1 MTLSGASSTGWS
13 QVSTD
18 SYDEWMDGQSN
29 RVDSRSEELTLGF
42 NDSDYRLSAHSISDE
57 INPSSDAWL
66 DNGSFAVRQPHTSNS
81 TETRFTNQMRI
92 TSTNFMA
99 QGKVLF

>member
-1 MTLSGASSTGWS
+1 MHREI
-13 QVSTD
+13 
-18 SYDEWMDGQSN
+18 YDEWMDGQSN

-66 DNGSFAVRQPHTSNS
+66 DNGSFAVRQPHTSTQQRHGLLIKCVS
-81 TETRFTNQMRI
+81 LVLISWHR
-92 TSTNFMA
+92 
-99 QGKVLF
+99 GKVLF